1 MSNPIRIFHRCPS
14 HKQFIFWRYLE
25 DLLRQSQR
33 LLMRPLS
40 FFLFLVLE
48 NYFYLRCQFMTR
60 VHFKLASSKFCS
72 KFFVLKRKIARFG
85 SNLCSWNPFSNFS
98 CPSPNVYSPL
108 CERFTFVWDCNQVR
122 NLLLK
127 SFCFL
132 TGYFTHFISKAQ
144 YLNSIFDNSDMQ
156 FFVMGLLVAWHRRVL
171 FTRLVLNLV

>member
-1 MSNPIRIFHRCPS
+1 MPITQTIHFPEIS
-14 HKQFIFWRYLE
+14 G
-25 DLLRQSQR
+25 
-33 LLMRPLS
+33 RPFKAEPTVANASPS

-60 VHFKLASSKFCS
+60 VHIKLASSKFCS
-72 KFFVLKRKIARFG
+72 NISVLNRKIARFG

-127 SFCFL
+127 SFYFL

-156 FFVMGLLVAWHRRVL
+156 FFVMGLFSSLTSASIIYKVG
-171 FTRLVLNLV
+171 T